1 MNTRLIYV
9 NKAKAQVKN
18 DKDGSFFNNVD
29 DGIVVKKGDNISI
42 EQISIASKGVG
53 SDIIEIPS
61 NLQDYA
67 YETNQQILNFMIYIH
82 HNYKYTCKLPLSVQ
96 TQNWALPSGEVNDD
110 SFGYLDQTGFP
121 ITLPMTTNCK
131 SKDFPRNAED
141 SGSRYYLGRYT
152 KPDVTDYKKV
162 YERVPST
169 PALIQT
175 QVPGPLIFNFCE
187 THIQIGADTGYDN
200 PSNIANKIT
209 QDLHA
214 STITPN
220 NTSMGQQGSV
230 TESFPNIILPSNF
243 QLATSS
249 FGSASVSLDGRPL
262 SQQHHTTDSH
272 FTNFIGVKNPFKYY
286 YGTRLMNGTITPKSS
301 SLLESGS
308 SAPSPGAVLTNSI
321 YFINQPPKIT
331 AGANIYSKWG
341 DGFVYYTNITYTGDN
356 MVLLSKYIKS
366 QKWFNRANLPTS
378 FVTREFTPSQID
390 TDPTLRKAFVTT
402 IDYGRID
409 DSRNVTPYIPVQNPF
424 QQPNTGAHFG
434 LLQTNTFYQEE
445 FYNKQFLD
453 TNSVTGQNVFID
465 SNETVTINGQIYN
478 ALTASQFLDVN
489 LVAVNTGALFGNN
502 EVVIGIVMKAFEG
515 DSTSGNTAINQAEF
529 GVFDPSYFRNDAVI
543 INNPDI
549 KNAGSDTNAGDYT
562 GFMNVGSPEAQ
573 LLFDPTRG
581 RFAFTNLSWCNKL
594 SSGTGTSADPGAG
607 LNIIT
612 SNKEVP
618 QAIYNST
625 NRTGIDPFTCY
636 AQSGLGLRNISVLSK
651 NNTPVE
657 INPYS
662 PSDINTK
669 FSNSLLNR
677 LGFEYENLINL
688 NGLPDVLFNNKNY
701 DTVIPTIN
709 PNFFPYPLT
718 TNLRFDTALS
728 TSLGVSNNGLP
739 FYNLSG
745 QRGVT
750 NINLNADPDL
760 AFASNLP
767 SKLVFPFWLVKT
779 DIIDCIEF
787 NTANNGQN
795 QNIMAVCNRAYIS
808 GDFAFSFATSYSF
821 KATKEF
827 SISGIKTSILNPD
840 LSPADVDEGT
850 TIIYKIV
857 SPIPLFTQQNI
868 IQESVDEK
876 RIAEEKKEPHEKK
889 ITKSNEPE
897 EDDDD
902 KKQKIE
908 N

>member
-96 TQNWALPSGEVNDD
+96 TQTWALPTGKVNDD

-131 SKDFPRNAED
+131 SKDFPRDSED
-141 SGSRYYLGRYT
+141 SGTRYYLGKYT
-152 KPDVTDYKKV
+152 APGITDYRDV
-162 YERVPST
+162 YTRVPAL
-169 PALIQT
+169 PADLQKI
-175 QVPGPLIFNFCE
+175 VPGPQVFNFLE
-187 THIQIGADTGYDN
+187 THCQIGADTGYDN

-220 NTSMGQQGSV
+220 NTSVGQQGQI
-230 TESFPNIILPSNF
+230 TESFQNVILPSNF

-249 FGSASVSLDGRPL
+249 FGSGCVSIDGVPA

-272 FTNFIGVKNPFKYY
+272 FTNYVGVQNPFKYY

-301 SLLESGS
+301 SLLEAGS
-308 SAPSPGAVLTNSI
+308 SAPGPGAVLTNSI
-321 YFINQPPKIT
+321 YFINEPPSIT
-331 AGANIYSKWG
+331 AGANIYSKWN

-356 MVLLSKYIKS
+356 MVLLSKYLKS
-366 QKWFNRANLPTS
+366 QKWFDRSELPSNFSKTP
-378 FVTREFTPSQID
+378 FTPSQID
-390 TDPTLRKAFVTT
+390 TLPMLRKAFISN
-402 IDYGRID
+402 IDIGRVD
-409 DSRNVTPYIPVQNPF
+409 DSKNVTPNLPVQNPF
-424 QQPNTGAHFG
+424 QQPNTGAKIG
-434 LLQTNTFYQEE
+434 IAETYTFFQEE
-445 FYNKQFLD
+445 FYNKQYLD
-453 TNSVTGQNVFID
+453 QNSATGSNVFID
-465 SNETVTINGQIYN
+465 DNQTVTINGQVYN
-478 ALTASQFLDVN
+478 AFTASQFLDVN
-489 LVAVNTGALFGNN
+489 LVAVNTGSLFGND
-502 EVVIGIVMKAFEG
+502 EVVIGLVMKALETNPSSG
-515 DSTSGNTAINQAEF
+515 DTHISQAEY
-529 GVFDPSYFRNDAVI
+529 GVFDPSYFRNDAVLVT
-543 INNPDI
+543 NPDI
-549 KNAGSDTNAGDYT
+549 KKAGSDSNAGDYT
-562 GFMNVGSPEAQ
+562 KFMNIGSPEAQ

-625 NRTGIDPFTCY
+625 NRTGIEPFTCY
-636 AQSGLGLRNISVLSK
+636 GQSGLGLRNISVISK
-651 NNTPVE
+651 SNTPVE

-662 PSDINTK
+662 PSDIKTK
-669 FSNSLLNR
+669 FTNSLLNR
-677 LGFEYENLINL
+677 LGFDYNNLINL

-701 DTVIPTIN
+701 DTVIPVTN

-728 TSLGVSNNGLP
+728 TSLGVSDNGLP

-745 QRGVT
+745 QRAVT

-808 GDFAFSFATSYSF
+808 GDFAFSFATSYSV

-840 LSPADVDEGT
+840 LSPADVDDGT

-889 ITKSNEPE
+889 ITKSNDPE
-897 EDDDD
+897 EDDED

-908 N
+908 K